1 MPQPLTEE
9 TGREIARQL
18 RRIADAL
25 ESNSTGTKVQWVE
38 VATFTEDEI
47 RRSVEEATARF
58 EARGLEG
65 AI

>member
-9 TGREIARQL
+9 TGREIAKQL

-38 VATFTEDEI
+38 GATFTKNEI
-47 RRSVEEATARF
+47 RRSVEEAAARD
-58 EARGLEG
+58 EARGL
-65 AI
+65 ISTL